1 MSLHNDFQDMI
12 GLARTVF
19 SDKKEEKERKEK
31 ERKTIELVCPYCGTT
46 SKYVW
51 EDGKLPTCQS
61 CGAAFDADNEQL
73 KKYREEREM
82 EADTDRRVYEAAALE
97 KVKTK
102 SKIRRYIIIGVVVVV
117 LLTAAVIAAKL
128 NGGNLHL
135 GGGASFNF
143 HVS

>member
-1 MSLHNDFQDMI
+1 MI

>member
-1 MSLHNDFQDMI
+1 M
-12 GLARTVF
+12 
-19 SDKKEEKERKEK
+19 
-31 ERKTIELVCPYCGTT
+31 LVCPYCGTT

-51 EDGKLPTCQS
+51 EDGKLPTCPS

>member
-19 SDKKEEKERKEK
+19 ADKKEEKERKEK

-51 EDGKLPTCQS
+51 EDGKLPTCPS

>member
-1 MSLHNDFQDMI
+1 MKQLNKCPNCNGKLELSSN
-12 GLARTVF
+12 RT
-19 SDKKEEKERKEK
+19 R
-31 ERKTIELVCPYCGTT
+31 LVCPYCGTT

-51 EDGKLPTCQS
+51 EDGKLPTCPS